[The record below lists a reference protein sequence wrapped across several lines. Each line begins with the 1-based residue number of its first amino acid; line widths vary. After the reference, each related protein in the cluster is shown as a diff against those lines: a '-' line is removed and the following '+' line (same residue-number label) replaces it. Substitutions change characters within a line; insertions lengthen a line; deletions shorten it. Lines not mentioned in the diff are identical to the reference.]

1 MASERSVLCSKG
13 WVLMKKHR
21 KPSWKDNKTA
31 SRSLGLRLE
40 HKTGP
45 GLGRLAIRDAEI
57 PWGMTIIYRKKDV
70 GCC

>member
-1 MASERSVLCSKG
+1 
-13 WVLMKKHR
+13 MKKHR

-57 PWGMTIIYRKKDV
+57 LWGMTIIYRKKDV